1 MIRYP
6 KNRNK
11 KRGYYIMNIY
21 EKIFARLEELRMSQ
35 IELSRRTGIATSTIS
50 DWRKKKINPQ
60 ADKLVDI
67 CKALDMALVDLL
79 CDEEDKKSKIMTS
92 DYISDEDL
100 LIERIINSSDEFKR
114 RVISYIEAS
123 ILSVKY
129 MESGDDSDTKRN
141 VSIIHDAEGNKIVL
155 INDIIFKGKRSVEW
169 ADVEKYLRQYVGEF
183 YQIAD
188 TKDIIYIGT
197 DLPDEYAGS
206 NYTKHIKGTV
216 AKAKANAAQAI
227 PEMIEI
233 ATSKVYEE
241 NKKNKHSRHAK
252 NGWYRYDTRFAL
264 PVYQDNGELDR
275 YNVFSARLLIRHAS
289 SGKMYLYDVL
299 EIKKETSKSCQA

>member
-1 MIRYP
+1 
-6 KNRNK
+6 
-11 KRGYYIMNIY
+11 MNMY
-21 EKIFARLEELRMSQ
+21 EKIFARLEELHMSQ
-35 IELSRRTGIATSTIS
+35 IELSRRRGIATSTIS

>member
-1 MIRYP
+1 MY
-6 KNRNK
+6 
-11 KRGYYIMNIY
+11 IY
-21 EKIFARLEELRMSQ
+21 EKIFARLEELHMSQ

-79 CDEEDKKSKIMTS
+79 CDEEDKKSKIMTL
-92 DYISDEDL
+92 DYISDEEL

-216 AKAKANAAQAI
+216 AKAKANAVQAI

-233 ATSKVYEE
+233 ATTKVYEE

-264 PVYQDNGELDR
+264 PVYQENGELDR

>member
-1 MIRYP
+1 MY
-6 KNRNK
+6 
-11 KRGYYIMNIY
+11 IY
-21 EKIFARLEELRMSQ
+21 EKIFARLEELHMSQ

-67 CKALDMALVDLL
+67 CKALDMALADLL

-92 DYISDEDL
+92 DYIFDEDL

-123 ILSVKY
+123 ILCVKY

-216 AKAKANAAQAI
+216 AKAKANAVQAI

-233 ATSKVYEE
+233 ATTKVYEE

-264 PVYQDNGELDR
+264 PVYQENGELDR

>member
-1 MIRYP
+1 M
-6 KNRNK
+6 KNNK
-11 KRGYYIMNIY
+11 NKESYIMYIY
-21 EKIFARLEELRMSQ
+21 EKIFARLEELHMSQ

-67 CKALDMALVDLL
+67 CKALDMALADLL

-92 DYISDEDL
+92 DYIFDEDL

-123 ILSVKY
+123 ILCVKY

-216 AKAKANAAQAI
+216 AKAKANAVQAI

-233 ATSKVYEE
+233 ATTKVYEE

-264 PVYQDNGELDR
+264 PVYQENGELDR

>member
-1 MIRYP
+1 MY
-6 KNRNK
+6 
-11 KRGYYIMNIY
+11 IY
-21 EKIFARLEELRMSQ
+21 EKIFARLEELHMSQ

-67 CKALDMALVDLL
+67 CKALDMALADLL

-92 DYISDEDL
+92 DYIFDEDL

-129 MESGDDSDTKRN
+129 MESGDDSYTKRN

-216 AKAKANAAQAI
+216 AKAKANAVQAI

-233 ATSKVYEE
+233 ATTKVYEE

-264 PVYQDNGELDR
+264 PVYQENGELDR

>member
-1 MIRYP
+1 MY
-6 KNRNK
+6 
-11 KRGYYIMNIY
+11 IY
-21 EKIFARLEELRMSQ
+21 EKIFARLEELHMSQ

-67 CKALDMALVDLL
+67 CKALDMALADLL
-79 CDEEDKKSKIMTS
+79 CDEEDKKSKIMTL
-92 DYISDEDL
+92 DYISDEEL

-114 RVISYIEAS
+114 RVISYIVAS

-206 NYTKHIKGTV
+206 NYTKHIKGT
-216 AKAKANAAQAI
+216 AANAKANAAQAI

-252 NGWYRYDTRFAL
+252 NGWYRFDTRFAL
-264 PVYQDNGELDR
+264 PVYQENGELDR